1 MICSLEETLAVFTTT
16 ISSSFGVLPNDW
28 QPLGGFRSMSAE
40 TFYPKAV
47 KLPCNSRGRNF
58 SSEIR

>member
-28 QPLGGFRSMSAE
+28 QPLGGFNMS
-40 TFYPKAV
+40 PQHV
-47 KLPCNSRGRNF
+47 G
-58 SSEIR
+58 